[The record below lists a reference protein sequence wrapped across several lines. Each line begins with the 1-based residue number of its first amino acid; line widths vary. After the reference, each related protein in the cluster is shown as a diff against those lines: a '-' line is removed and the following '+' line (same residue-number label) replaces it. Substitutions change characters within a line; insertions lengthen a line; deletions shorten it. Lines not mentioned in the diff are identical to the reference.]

1 MAAQARPLRAG
12 ESRALSADEPTVY
25 IVDDN
30 DADRDWLR
38 SIAESVGLR
47 TATFS
52 SATDFLAGYLPSSP
66 GCLVLDLRMPR
77 MDGLDL
83 QEELIRRGVAIPVVF
98 VTAYGEVA
106 SAVRAMRAG
115 AVDFMLKSCCERDL
129 LRRIEQALR
138 LDAERRAEEAEEEQI
153 GRRFDELS
161 PREQEVLRH
170 VVLGE
175 HSKTIADELDI
186 SVRTVDVHR
195 ANIMRKL
202 KTRSIPELCRMVIRR
217 LPDTRSHGLSKENA

>member
-1 MAAQARPLRAG
+1 MAAQARPLPARD
-12 ESRALSADEPTVY
+12 SRVRSADEPTVY

-47 TATFS
+47 TATYS
-52 SATDFLAGYLPSSP
+52 SARDFLAAYLPSSP

-83 QEELIRRGVAIPVVF
+83 QEELNRRGVRIPVLF
-98 VTAYGEVA
+98 VTAYGEVS
-106 SAVRAMRAG
+106 SAVRAMRGG
-115 AVDFMLKSCCERDL
+115 AVDFMLKTCGERDL
-129 LRRIEQALR
+129 LRRIEEALR
-138 LDAERRAEEAEEEQI
+138 LDAERRGEEAEQEEI
-153 GRRFDELS
+153 GRRFDGLS

-175 HSKTIADELDI
+175 PSKAIADVLDI

-202 KTRSIPELCRMVIRR
+202 KTHSIPELCRMVSRR
-217 LPDTRSHGLSKENA
+217 LPDTHPHGPHKENA